1 MKWFDEVSLKH
12 LPDLRY
18 LVEIDVDEK
27 QYKMLLNTL
36 ETLTKYVHQY
46 ILANIKARV
55 LKIDLVTWRKIK
67 MNHILK
73 TKKSSTTLAS

>member
-18 LVEIDVDEK
+18 LVEIDVDDK

-46 ILANIKARV
+46 IYLLTSR
-55 LKIDLVTWRKIK
+55 LEF
-67 MNHILK
+67 
-73 TKKSSTTLAS
+73 